1 VLRHGLACSVSNDL
15 NPNMM
20 NSTSE
25 TPTRITLFFRE
36 GTSDKVYQAA
46 IEPAGSGFVVNFA
59 YGRRGSTLSTGTK
72 TNVPVDLER
81 ARTIFDKLVREKTAK
96 GYTPGESGTPYQHT
110 EHAGRSTGL
119 VPMLLNPIDAEE
131 LEPLLTSK
139 DWCMQEKFDGRRVL
153 IQKAGEKI
161 VGSNRRGLAVSLPF
175 PFLRDVARIQRDLV
189 FDGESVGDTFHV
201 FDLLELDGED
211 LRPLPLQRRLV
222 ELFNVLAS
230 AQCPSLSMI
239 HTTCSTKDK
248 TWLFEEIRQGQREGV
263 VFKRIDAP
271 YTPGRPNSGGNALK
285 HKFTAT
291 LSAVVDRLN
300 AQRSVALKLRG
311 MRGWQTAGN
320 VTIPANQPLP
330 QSGDVVEVRYL
341 YAFPE
346 SGVLFQPVC
355 LGIRTDVTA
364 AECGTGQLKF
374 KPSDTDED
382 A

>member
-1 VLRHGLACSVSNDL
+1 
-15 NPNMM
+15 M
-20 NSTSE
+20 NST
-25 TPTRITLFFRE
+25 TPIQRATLYFRE
-36 GTSDKVYQAA
+36 GTSDKIYQVTL
-46 IEPAGSGFVVNFA
+46 EPAGERFVVNFA

-131 LEPLLTSK
+131 LEALLTSK
-139 DWCMQEKFDGRRVL
+139 EWCMQEKFDGRRVL
-153 IQKAGEKI
+153 IRRAGNAI
-161 VGSNRRGLAVSLPF
+161 TGVNRRGLVIGLPEQ
-175 PFLRDVARIQRDLV
+175 LVTEVARLPEDIIL
-189 FDGESVGDTFHV
+189 DGECVGDHFHA
-201 FDLLELDGED
+201 FDLLELKGHDFRTTPLIERLSLLVNLLGPLRAPSIQPVNTAYGEEYK
-211 LRPLPLQRRLV
+211 RRLLS
-222 ELFNVLAS
+222 ELRSN
-230 AQCPSLSMI
+230 
-239 HTTCSTKDK
+239 
-248 TWLFEEIRQGQREGV
+248 GREGV

-271 YTPGRPNSGGNALK
+271 YTPGRPNSGGAALK

-291 LSAVVDRLN
+291 LSAVVERLN
-300 AQRSVALKLRG
+300 TQRSVALKLRG
-311 MRGWQTAGN
+311 KQGWQSAGN

-330 QSGDVVEVRYL
+330 QAGDVVEVRYL

-355 LGIRTDVTA
+355 LGVRDDITA
-364 AECGTGQLKF
+364 VECGTGQLKF

>member
-1 VLRHGLACSVSNDL
+1 MNTDSVLQRA
-15 NPNMM
+15 
-20 NSTSE
+20 
-25 TPTRITLFFRE
+25 TLYFRE
-36 GTSDKVYQAA
+36 GTSDKVYQVAL
-46 IEPAGSGFVVNFA
+46 EPAGERFVVNFA

-81 ARTIFDKLVREKTAK
+81 ARTIFDQLVREKTAK
-96 GYTPGESGTPYQHT
+96 GYTPGETGTPYQHT
-110 EHAGRSTGL
+110 EHACRSTGL
-119 VPMLLNPIDAEE
+119 VPMLLNPIEAEE
-131 LEPLLTSK
+131 AAQLLQHP
-139 DWCMQEKFDGRRVL
+139 DWCLQEKFDGRRLL
-153 IQKAGEKI
+153 IEKAGDKL
-161 VGSNRRGLAVSLPF
+161 VGCNRRGLAVSLPF
-175 PFLRDVARIQRDLV
+175 PFIRDLHRIEHDLV

-211 LRPLPLQRRLV
+211 LRPRTLKQRLV
-222 ELFNVLAS
+222 ELINVLAS
-230 AQCPSLSMI
+230 AQCPSLSLI
-239 HTTCSTKDK
+239 HTTFSTGDK
-248 TWLFEEIRQGQREGV
+248 TRLFEEIRQGRREGV

-271 YTPGRPNSGGNALK
+271 YVPGRPNSRGHALK

-311 MRGWQTAGN
+311 QKGWQPAGN

-330 QSGDVVEVRYL
+330 QPGDVVEVRYL

-355 LGIRTDVTA
+355 LGIRTDITA
-364 AECGTGQLKF
+364 AECGTRQLKF

>member
-1 VLRHGLACSVSNDL
+1 MAPGFQGSQLRH
-15 NPNMM
+15 P
-20 NSTSE
+20 
-25 TPTRITLFFRE
+25 
-36 GTSDKVYQAA
+36 
-46 IEPAGSGFVVNFA
+46 
-59 YGRRGSTLSTGTK
+59 
-72 TNVPVDLER
+72 
-81 ARTIFDKLVREKTAK
+81 
-96 GYTPGESGTPYQHT
+96 
-110 EHAGRSTGL
+110 
-119 VPMLLNPIDAEE
+119 
-131 LEPLLTSK
+131 
-139 DWCMQEKFDGRRVL
+139 DWCLQEKFDGRRLL
-153 IQKAGEKI
+153 IEKAGEKI
-161 VGSNRRGLAVSLPF
+161 VGCNRRGLAISLPF
-175 PFLRDVARIQRDLV
+175 PFIRDLHRLERDLV

-211 LRPLPLQRRLV
+211 LRPRPLKQRLV
-222 ELFNVLAS
+222 ELINLLAS

-239 HTTCSTKDK
+239 HTTFSTADK
-248 TWLFEEIRQGQREGV
+248 TRLFEEIRQGRREGV

-271 YTPGRPNSGGNALK
+271 YTPGRPNSGGHALK

-311 MRGWQTAGN
+311 QKDWQSAGN

-330 QSGDVVEVRYL
+330 QPGDVVEVRYL

-355 LGIRTDVTA
+355 LGIRTDITA
-364 AECGTGQLKF
+364 AECGTRQLKF

>member
-1 VLRHGLACSVSNDL
+1 
-15 NPNMM
+15 M
-20 NSTSE
+20 NTVNQSA
-25 TPTRITLFFRE
+25 TLYFRE
-36 GTSDKVYQAA
+36 GTSDKVYQVTL
-46 IEPAGSGFVVNFA
+46 EPAGERFVVNFA

-81 ARTIFDKLVREKTAK
+81 ARSIFDKLVREKTAK
-96 GYTPGESGTPYQHT
+96 GYTPGDSGTPYQQT
-110 EHAGRSTGL
+110 EHADRSTGL
-119 VPMLLNPIDAEE
+119 VPMLLNPIETDEAAQ
-131 LEPLLTSK
+131 LLHHP
-139 DWCMQEKFDGRRVL
+139 DWCLQEKFDGSRLL
-153 IQKAGEKI
+153 IEKAGDKI
-161 VGSNRRGLAVSLPF
+161 VGCNRRGLAISLPF
-175 PFLRDVARIQRDLV
+175 PFIRDVARIQRDLV

-211 LRPLPLQRRLV
+211 LRPRPLKQRLV
-222 ELFNVLAS
+222 ELINVLAS

-239 HTTCSTKDK
+239 HTTFSTADK
-248 TWLFEEIRQGQREGV
+248 TRLFEEIRQGRREGV

-271 YTPGRPNSGGNALK
+271 YSPGRPNSGGHALK

-311 MRGWQTAGN
+311 QKAAGN
-320 VTIPANQPLP
+320 VTVPANQPLP
-330 QSGDVVEVRYL
+330 QAGDVVEVRYL

-355 LGIRTDVTA
+355 LGVRDDITP
-364 AECGTGQLKF
+364 AECGTRQLKY
-374 KPSDTDED
+374 KASDTDED

>member
-1 VLRHGLACSVSNDL
+1 
-15 NPNMM
+15 M
-20 NSTSE
+20 NTS
-25 TPTRITLFFRE
+25 TPTTQRATLYFRE
-36 GTSDKVYQAA
+36 GTSDKVYQVAL
-46 IEPAGSGFVVNFA
+46 EPAGERFVVNFA

-96 GYTPGESGTPYQHT
+96 GYTPGDSGTPYQHT
-110 EHAGRSTGL
+110 EHGGRSTGL
-119 VPMLLNPIDAEE
+119 VPMLLNAIEAEE
-131 LEPLLTSK
+131 AAQLLQHPE
-139 DWCMQEKFDGRRVL
+139 WCMQEKFDGRRLL
-153 IQKAGEKI
+153 IEKSGDKI
-161 VGSNRRGLAVSLPF
+161 VGCNRRGLAISLPF
-175 PFLRDVARIQRDLV
+175 PFIRDVARIQRDLV

-211 LRPLPLQRRLV
+211 LRPCPLKQRLV
-222 ELFNVLAS
+222 ELINVLAS

-239 HTTCSTKDK
+239 HTTFSTGDK
-248 TWLFEEIRQGQREGV
+248 TRLFEEIRQGRREGV
-263 VFKRIDAP
+263 VFKRIEAP
-271 YTPGRPNSGGNALK
+271 YTPGRPNSGGAALK

-291 LSAVVDRLN
+291 LSAVVERLN
-300 AQRSVALKLRG
+300 SQRSVVLKLRG
-311 MRGWQTAGN
+311 KQGWQSAGN

-330 QSGDVVEVRYL
+330 QAGDVVEVRYL

-355 LGIRTDVTA
+355 LGVRTDVTA
-364 AECGTGQLKF
+364 AECGTRQLKF

>member
-1 VLRHGLACSVSNDL
+1 
-15 NPNMM
+15 M
-20 NSTSE
+20 NTT
-25 TPTRITLFFRE
+25 TPTTQRATLYFRE
-36 GTSDKVYQAA
+36 GTSDKVYQV
-46 IEPAGSGFVVNFA
+46 ILEPAGERFVVNFA

-96 GYTPGESGTPYQHT
+96 GYTPGDSGTPYQHT
-110 EHAGRSTGL
+110 EHAGRATGL
-119 VPMLLNPIDAEE
+119 VPMLLNAIEADEAAQ
-131 LEPLLTSK
+131 LLQHP
-139 DWCMQEKFDGRRVL
+139 DWGMQEKFDGRRLL
-153 IQKAGEKI
+153 IEKAGDKI
-161 VGSNRRGLAVSLPF
+161 VGCNRRGLAISLPF
-175 PFLRDVARIQRDLV
+175 PFIRDVSRIQRDLV

-222 ELFNVLAS
+222 ELINVLAS

-239 HTTCSTKDK
+239 HTTFSTGDK
-248 TWLFEEIRQGQREGV
+248 TRLFEEIRQGRREGV
-263 VFKRIDAP
+263 VFKRIDAS
-271 YTPGRPNSGGNALK
+271 YTPGRPNSGGAALK

-291 LSAVVDRLN
+291 LSAVVERLN
-300 AQRSVALKLRG
+300 AQRSVALRLRG
-311 MRGWQTAGN
+311 QKGWQSAGN

-330 QSGDVVEVRYL
+330 QAGDVVEVRYL

-355 LGIRTDVTA
+355 LGVRDDITP
-364 AECGTGQLKF
+364 AECGTRQLKY
-374 KPSDTDED
+374 KASDTDEE